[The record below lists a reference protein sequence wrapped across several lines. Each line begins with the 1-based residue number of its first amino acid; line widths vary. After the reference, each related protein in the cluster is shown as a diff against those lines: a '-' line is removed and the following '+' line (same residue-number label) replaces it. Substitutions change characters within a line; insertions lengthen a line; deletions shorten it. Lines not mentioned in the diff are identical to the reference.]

1 MIKLKNYNRFFT
13 LFSFLF
19 LFFLLNSCTT
29 KKYYNYKIEGKQL
42 PVSKE
47 SGETEAIES
56 FINPYRNHINKDLD
70 NVLAYCPETMDKS
83 KGEWQ
88 TNIGNLMADLT
99 VEMANPVFQ
108 SREKKAI
115 DICLLNHGGIR
126 SIIPKGNVTTR
137 TAYEVMPFENSLVV
151 VELKGDQLKEMAD
164 YIIKERKPH
173 PLSGLKIVF
182 DKNSKV
188 VKSLTVKGKA
198 IENQN
203 IYYVVTS
210 DYLSNGGDKMDFF
223 KKTDKVHDLHYKL
236 RNVIIDYF
244 KKIDTLPVA
253 TDKRIIA
260 E

>member
-188 VKSLTVKGKA
+188 VKSLTVNGKA